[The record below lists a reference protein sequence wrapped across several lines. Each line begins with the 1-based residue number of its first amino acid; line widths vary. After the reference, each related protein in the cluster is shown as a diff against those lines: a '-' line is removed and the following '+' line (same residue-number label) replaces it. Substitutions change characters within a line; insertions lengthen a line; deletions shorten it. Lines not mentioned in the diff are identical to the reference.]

1 PKSHKSS
8 GSYGDSV
15 VVEEFQ
21 RTVKEE
27 VALEKAKR
35 QTKKKIRCKQD
46 QCLERQRNFPNQ
58 SLTRKILKERI
69 KKQELHAK
77 SKHRAIHHK
86 KKEFEEKGR
95 GVKREDV
102 FRKQQSKELFGR
114 SNEELWKLGSN
125 IWQRCADELEGKGK
139 VWHCHELCCRLQAQV
154 IQCSRENT

>member
-35 QTKKKIRCKQD
+35 QTKKK
-46 QCLERQRNFPNQ
+46 
-58 SLTRKILKERI
+58 
-69 KKQELHAK
+69 
-77 SKHRAIHHK
+77 K
-86 KKEFEEKGR
+86 KKKKRKNMNSRKSSTNVQITCVLLRARIGTEQEKGKTKRLFQTVEEKNERLQPQR
-95 GVKREDV
+95 GFFKKKLLRLRSRSSPVYKKTYEKRQMNSMEV
-102 FRKQQSKELFGR
+102 ESRFM
-114 SNEELWKLGSN
+114 
-125 IWQRCADELEGKGK
+125 I
-139 VWHCHELCCRLQAQV
+139 WHCHELCCRLQAQV

>member
-35 QTKKKIRCKQD
+35 QTKKKKKKKKESH
-46 QCLERQRNFPNQ
+46 LEKLKAKASESITEQF
-58 SLTRKILKERI
+58 LKERKERGEERGRAKHSKFRMKKKQLNPKSKIYTRQEVFFPSELLRLRSRSSPVYKAFTEQYRKI
-69 KKQELHAK
+69 KKETEGEL
-77 SKHRAIHHK
+77 RI
-86 KKEFEEKGR
+86 
-95 GVKREDV
+95 
-102 FRKQQSKELFGR
+102 
-114 SNEELWKLGSN
+114 
-125 IWQRCADELEGKGK
+125 
-139 VWHCHELCCRLQAQV
+139 WHCHELCCRLQAQV

>member
-35 QTKKKIRCKQD
+35 QTKKKKKKKKKTQINRHKS
-46 QCLERQRNFPNQ
+46 FKNQ
-58 SLTRKILKERI
+58 SLTRRILKYRVSGEKIRAKAHRLFQTVEEKNERL
-69 KKQELHAK
+69 QPQ
-77 SKHRAIHHK
+77 RGFFK
-86 KKEFEEKGR
+86 KKLLRLRSRSSPVYKKTTVQYLEAEEKIN
-95 GVKREDV
+95 
-102 FRKQQSKELFGR
+102 SELR
-114 SNEELWKLGSN
+114 
-125 IWQRCADELEGKGK
+125 I
-139 VWHCHELCCRLQAQV
+139 WHCHELCCRLQAQV

>member
-35 QTKKKIRCKQD
+35 QTKKKKKKKKKTQINRHKS
-46 QCLERQRNFPNQ
+46 FKNQ

-102 FRKQQSKELFGR
+102 FRKQQSKELFET
-114 SNEELWKLGSN
+114 SSTFHSTTTVQYLEAEEKINS
-125 IWQRCADELEGKGK
+125 ELRI
-139 VWHCHELCCRLQAQV
+139 WHCHELCCRLQAQV